1 MKKFG
6 FFILFSLLLTSVFF
20 LSACS
25 NGLGKQKKNVSE
37 YRDNVYVGS
46 DSDFALEAVTGY
58 REMPFEIDGKSGDK
72 ADFCLVTISPTDFD
86 PTASYNYKII
96 LGEVKYEGECVK
108 HPFANTFSFEVAA
121 RCNESSLTVEL
132 NGHEIELSSV
142 KNEQFISP
150 EKAFEI
156 AYKRLKD
163 SDVIKNGKYEIYI
176 RLIKN
181 PVNASGGYFWYV
193 AFVDE
198 NKETC
203 AVLLQPETMEIT
215 AVRD

>member
-25 NGLGKQKKNVSE
+25 KGLGKHEKNVSE
-37 YRDNVYVGS
+37 YRDNVYIGA
-46 DSDFALEAVTGY
+46 DDAFTLEAMTGY
-58 REMPFEIDGKSGDK
+58 RETPFEIDGKSGNK
-72 ADFCLVTISPTDFD
+72 ADFCLVTVSPKEFD
-86 PTASYNYKII
+86 PTVCYSYKLTIGGVEYK
-96 LGEVKYEGECVK
+96 GECVK
-108 HPFANTFSFEVAA
+108 HPFANTYSFEVAA
-121 RCNESSLTVEL
+121 RCDENSFSVEI
-132 NGHEIELSSV
+132 NGRSIDLISV

-163 SDVIKNGKYEIYI
+163 SDIIKNGKYEIYI

-181 PVNASGGYFWYV
+181 PVNSTGGYFWYI

-198 NKETC
+198 EQETC

-215 AVRD
+215 AVRE